1 MNAYESLLRHGAQ
14 CECERFFKSLVFS
27 LVFFAFCYIWFG
39 FYRFTPGKA
48 SRSRI
53 IKSDT
58 QGGIATKIHQY
69 AGAIIG
75 ESPLL
80 FFPFESSVCK
90 QKKPISRYLF
100 PLPPICSPPSL
111 PPPPFALPL
120 TSINN
125 YEALTREGIVSEEEG
140 LQFLLLYFLAKK
152 RAEGV

>member
-1 MNAYESLLRHGAQ
+1 MRAILQKPCFLPW
-14 CECERFFKSLVFS
+14 CF
-27 LVFFAFCYIWFG
+27 FFAFYYIWFG
-39 FYRFTPGKA
+39 FCRFTPGKA

-69 AGAIIG
+69 TGAIIG

-80 FFPFESSVCK
+80 FPFESSVCK

-111 PPPPFALPL
+111 PPPPRSSPHIHKQLRGSDTRGDRFRGGRIAVSPSLLP
-120 TSINN
+120 
-125 YEALTREGIVSEEEG
+125 R
-140 LQFLLLYFLAKK
+140 KK
-152 RAEGV
+152 AR